1 MPQTLTQEQLQEQ
14 KLIQQQRITQ
24 QQLLSARLLGMS
36 LAELEQNVQAEID
49 ENPALECTFDEEG
62 EGPSDTVG
70 DTSDDNKDASPEEE
84 FLQDELTTALNNM
97 ESDDEEEEHE
107 VVYAE
112 APSFRDKI
120 EEQVGELSLSEQE
133 RNIMDYLVGSLDDD
147 GFLRKDLDTIVDEL
161 AIFENIDSS
170 TEEVEQILLQLHT
183 FDPAGIGARS
193 LQECLRIQIE
203 RMEESRLRDC
213 MTKVVERHFDLLV
226 KGRWDKLKASLHLND
241 TQIDT
246 LRRAFRRLNPK
257 PGSTM
262 GEIMGRSSQ
271 QITPDVII
279 YPATDGRI
287 LFDINMGNLPSL
299 AISDSFAEMMD
310 TYKNKDVH
318 TLSRADEEAMVYV
331 RRNVERANLY
341 MEAIRQRQRTMSLT
355 MKAIIEWQ
363 KQYFLSGEESDLRPM
378 ILKDIAEKT
387 GLDISTISR
396 VSNEKYAQTQW
407 GIFPLKYFFS
417 DSLSSEEGEELSLK
431 AARRALQDIVE
442 CEDKRHPFSDEAL
455 AQEMAH
461 RGYAVARRTVAKYRD
476 MMGIPTSH
484 LRKTR

>member
-49 ENPALECTFDEEG
+49 ENPALERTFDEEG
-62 EGPSDTVG
+62 EGPSDTG
-70 DTSDDNKDASPEEE
+70 GNTNDDKDTSPEEE
-84 FLQDELTTALNNM
+84 YLQDELTTALNNM

-170 TEEVEQILLQLHT
+170 TKEVEQILLQLQT

-193 LQECLRIQIE
+193 LQECLHIQIE
-203 RMEESRLRDC
+203 RMEENRLRDC
-213 MTKVVERHFDLLV
+213 MAKVVEKYFDLLV

-241 TQIDT
+241 TQTDT

-262 GEIMGRSSQ
+262 GETMGRSSQ

-318 TLSRADEEAMVYV
+318 NLSRADEEAMVYV

-417 DSLSSEEGEELSLK
+417 DGLSSEEGEALSLK
-431 AARRALQDIVE
+431 AARGALRDIVE
-442 CEDKRHPFSDEAL
+442 HEDKHSPLSDEAL
-455 AQEMAH
+455 AQEMAK
-461 RGYAVARRTVAKYRD
+461 RGYVVARRTVAKYREK
-476 MMGIPTSH
+476 MGIPTCH